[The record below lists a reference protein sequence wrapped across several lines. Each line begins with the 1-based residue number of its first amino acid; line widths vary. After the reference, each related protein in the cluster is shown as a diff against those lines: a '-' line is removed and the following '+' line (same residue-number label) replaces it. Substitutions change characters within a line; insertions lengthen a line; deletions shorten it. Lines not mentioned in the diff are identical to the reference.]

1 MASLLFYRGSSKQKK
16 EEESNSLNI
25 ESLWCESSHSDL
37 FLCRH
42 STRKRASLCQ
52 EPNGLEAT
60 LMIKLI
66 IPYSTQNDD
75 SSWLSTNAEMLI
87 KYYSQ
92 IVHSYPSVTFDAC
105 ELIMAFCL
113 RGQSSINWRKLI
125 FFCSQMSNKS
135 PIQNIDYIQKKVGTF
150 SLDDLDFCS
159 AFALLD
165 GSFSFFDIMKGK
177 NTLSFKG
184 IAEWTSIKG
193 WDKPKRE
200 EIQAR
205 WRKEQKRAGN
215 SQRGKGVT
223 NM

>member
-1 MASLLFYRGSSKQKK
+1 
-16 EEESNSLNI
+16 
-25 ESLWCESSHSDL
+25 
-37 FLCRH
+37 
-42 STRKRASLCQ
+42 
-52 EPNGLEAT
+52 
-60 LMIKLI
+60 
-66 IPYSTQNDD
+66 
-75 SSWLSTNAEMLI
+75 MLI

-92 IVHSYPSVTFDAC
+92 IVHSYALQIHPSVTFDAC
-105 ELIMAFCL
+105 ELIIGFL
-113 RGQSSINWRKLI
+113 PEGSVIHQLTETD

-193 WDKPKRE
+193 
-200 EIQAR
+200 
-205 WRKEQKRAGN
+205 
-215 SQRGKGVT
+215 
-223 NM
+223 

>member
-125 FFCSQMSNKS
+125 FFVHKC
-135 PIQNIDYIQKKVGTF
+135 PINHQFRILITYRKRYIF
-150 SLDDLDFCS
+150 PWWSRFLFCFCS
-159 AFALLD
+159 FRWFL
-165 GSFSFFDIMKGK
+165 FFLWYYEGQKHVI
-177 NTLSFKG
+177 
-184 IAEWTSIKG
+184 
-193 WDKPKRE
+193 
-200 EIQAR
+200 IQ
-205 WRKEQKRAGN
+205 GN
-215 SQRGKGVT
+215 CWVDQHQRLR
-223 NM
+223 